1 MHSII
6 GGQLEQSLAISI
18 GHQIIK
24 DVHLSNLEIIC
35 QNISSSLLLL
45 STVNAGQVLFC
56 PKIYCSSLIFQNPSK
71 MASLTKP
78 PKQPLFWTQQKILHI
93 VWKSKKVSFYNIAS
107 EASYGVPTTLVLT
120 RFYPFFWVDKIR
132 SECWETRHF
141 WVIFKQCD
149 RRTKICQY
157 LNECFELSIGGI
169 IIIVLSCLFVVFNNW
184 QIPPSSSLSWSWE
197 GTETI
202 CFLLLQ
208 LLKCCPKL
216 FWRRQNKVTA
226 LYLCVL
232 INALIFFKLMWLL
245 MMQMCRPKITVVWDV
260 F

>member
-78 PKQPLFWTQQKILHI
+78 PKQPLFWTHQKILIHS
-93 VWKSKKVSFYNIAS
+93 VWKSHKKSHF
-107 EASYGVPTTLVLT
+107 TTLRAKRAMVSQQLSVAPIFTPFGRNEIFMGDFQTLWTEEPKSVNTWTNVLN
-120 RFYPFFWVDKIR
+120 
-132 SECWETRHF
+132 C
-141 WVIFKQCD
+141 
-149 RRTKICQY
+149 
-157 LNECFELSIGGI
+157 
-169 IIIVLSCLFVVFNNW
+169 
-184 QIPPSSSLSWSWE
+184 PSA
-197 GTETI
+197 
-202 CFLLLQ
+202 
-208 LLKCCPKL
+208 
-216 FWRRQNKVTA
+216 V
-226 LYLCVL
+226 
-232 INALIFFKLMWLL
+232 
-245 MMQMCRPKITVVWDV
+245 
-260 F
+260 